1 MASASMANPPVAEQ
15 DVKRVVFASLVGAT
29 IEWYDFFLY
38 GVVAGIVFNKLFF
51 PTGDVFVSTML
62 AYATFAVGFLARPLG
77 GIIFGHFG
85 DKIGRK
91 SMLVLTLMI
100 MGIAT
105 VLIGLLPT
113 YEQIGIAAPL
123 LLLFLRIMQGI
134 GLGGEWGGAVLMAYE
149 YAPKEKRGFYA
160 SIPQIGLAIGLCLAS
175 GLVGFMSKTLTDAQ
189 FLAWGW
195 RVGFIASFLLFGVGL
210 YIRLTI
216 LETPEFQKIKATNSV
231 VAIPFFDML
240 RRYPKNVLLGMGARY
255 IDGVFFN
262 IFAVFSIGYMANV
275 IKVPRTEALWA
286 VSIAALV
293 MAFSIPMF
301 GALSDRIGRP
311 KTYAIGS
318 FLLAL
323 CAYPGFMAFQT
334 GDITTIYA
342 TMIITFGIVYAMCYG
357 PEAALFA
364 DLFDA
369 RVRYTGISFVY
380 QFSGIFASGI
390 TPLIATYLFELG
402 DKKPWLICAYVVF
415 AAMVSMASAI
425 AIGRGRPAG

>member
-1 MASASMANPPVAEQ
+1 MTSIEVEPVAEQ
-15 DVKRVVFASLVGAT
+15 DIRRVVIASLVGAT

-38 GVVAGIVFNKLFF
+38 GVVAGIVFNKLYF
-51 PTGDVFVSTML
+51 PSGDVFVATML
-62 AYATFAVGFLARPLG
+62 AYATFAVGFIARPLG
-77 GIIFGHFG
+77 GMIFGHFG

-91 SMLVLTLMI
+91 SMLVVTLMV
-100 MGIAT
+100 MGVAT

-113 YEQIGIAAPL
+113 YDQIGIAAPL

-149 YAPKEKRGFYA
+149 YAPTGKRGFYA

-175 GLVGFMSKTLTDAQ
+175 GLVGIMSKTLSDAE

-195 RVGFIASFLLFGVGL
+195 RVGFIASFVLVAVGL

-216 LETPEFQKIKATNSV
+216 LETPEFRRIKASGSDV
-231 VAIPFFDML
+231 KVPFFDL
-240 RRYPKNVLLGMGARY
+240 LNRYPKSILLGMGARF

-275 IKVPRTEALWA
+275 VKVSRTEALWA
-286 VSIAALV
+286 VSIAAFT
-293 MAFSIPMF
+293 MIFAIPFF
-301 GALSDRIGRP
+301 GALSDRLGRP
-311 KTYAIGS
+311 RTYAIGS

-323 CAYPGFMAFQT
+323 CAYPGFIAFNT
-334 GDITTIYA
+334 GDMTTIYI
-342 TMIITFGIVYAMCYG
+342 TMIFTFGIIYAMCYG

-364 DLFDA
+364 DLFDTS
-369 RVRYTGISFVY
+369 VRYTGISFVY

-390 TPLIATYLFELG
+390 TPLIAIYLFEING
-402 DKKPWLICAYVVF
+402 KQPWYICAYVVF
-415 AAMVSMASAI
+415 AALVSMVSAI
-425 AIGRGRPAG
+425 AIGRLKPVT